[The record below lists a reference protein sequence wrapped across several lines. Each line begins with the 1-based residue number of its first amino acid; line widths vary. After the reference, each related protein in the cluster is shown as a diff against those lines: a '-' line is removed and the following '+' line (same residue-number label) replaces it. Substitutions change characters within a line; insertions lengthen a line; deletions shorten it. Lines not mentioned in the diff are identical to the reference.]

1 MSRPRKSL
9 PRYLEHKRSG
19 KGRLVWT
26 DTLGIRHE
34 RLLPGL
40 YQSPDSLTAKARL
53 ELELA
58 ISPTQPAANRTA
70 ITVNEVLLSFLTWAA
85 THYRTPTGEPTTEI
99 AELKWSI
106 RPVRE
111 LYGDTPAEL
120 FGPRSLAAVRQHM
133 IGLQWCRTLIN
144 RRIDRVKRVFKWATS
159 EELVPVTVYQ
169 ALRTLTG
176 LQKGRTTARESE
188 PVKPVDPAH
197 VAATLPRL
205 NRHVR
210 AMVQLQQHTG
220 MRPSEVCGLSIGQ
233 IDRTSE
239 LWVYRPVRHKTAHR
253 GKSRAIP
260 LGPRARSVLIAF
272 LVGDKPPPIGFE
284 AIDLAE
290 ETMRLVAANAYH
302 EAGRERD
309 AVLLISDRTRLVV
322 SIAGCIVDPTATVF
336 SPAREREERHR
347 VARQNRKSKVPPS
360 QQNRRKVNP
369 QRVPS
374 EAYHPRAYT
383 AAIAVAAKKAGI
395 PHWHPN
401 QLRHAHA
408 TRVRKEF
415 GLEAAGAALG
425 HSKMSATEVYAE
437 RDTQLAITVAM
448 KLG

>member
-9 PRYLEHKRSG
+9 PSYLEHKKSG

-34 RLLPGL
+34 KLLPGL
-40 YQSPDSLTAKARL
+40 YQSQESLAAKARL

-58 ISPTQPAANRTA
+58 TSPTQSTA
-70 ITVNEVLLSFLTWAA
+70 DQTSITVNEVLLSFLTWAA

-99 AELKWSI
+99 GELKWSI

-111 LYGDTPAEL
+111 LYGDTPAVQ
-120 FGPRSLAAVRQHM
+120 FGPRALAAVRLHM
-133 IGLQWCRTLIN
+133 IGLKWCRTLIN

-176 LQKGRTTARESE
+176 LQKGRTTARESV

-220 MRPSEVCGLSIGQ
+220 MRPAEVCGLSFQQ
-233 IDRTSE
+233 IDRTCE

-260 LGPRARSVLIAF
+260 FGPRARSVLITF
-272 LVGDKPPPIGFE
+272 LVGENPPPVGFE
-284 AIDLAE
+284 TIDLE
-290 ETMRLVAANAYH
+290 DETIRLASANAYQ

-309 AVLLISDRTRLVV
+309 AGLLRDLTRLVV
-322 SIAGCIVDPTATVF
+322 SVAGCIVDPTATVF
-336 SPAREREERHR
+336 SPAREREERHQI
-347 VARQNRKSKVPPS
+347 ARQNRKSKVPPS

-369 QRVPS
+369 QRVPAV
-374 EAYHPRAYT
+374 AYHPRAYT
-383 AAIAVAAKKAGI
+383 AAIAVAARKAGVT
-395 PHWHPN
+395 HWHPN
-401 QLRHAHA
+401 QLRHTHA

-425 HSKMSATEVYAE
+425 HSKISATEVYAE
-437 RDTQLAITVAM
+437 RDTQLAASVAA
-448 KLG
+448 KIG